1 MGGGLHIGW
10 GRLGPDGMVV
20 WMIQEME
27 RVVEEVQELPVQVA
41 GLQELEQGVAD
52 ARAWLVRVRT
62 TLGMVHLYEY
72 RTSVALLSD
81 LLASTSIPCA
91 ECECLF
97 GRV

>member
-1 MGGGLHIGW
+1 
-10 GRLGPDGMVV
+10 
-20 WMIQEME
+20 MIQEME
-27 RVVEEVQELPVQVA
+27 GVVEEVQELPVQVA

-62 TLGMVHLYEY
+62 MLGMDHLYEY

-81 LLASTSIPCA
+81 LLALTSISCA
-91 ECECLF
+91 EWKCLF